1 MTYNKLFFPIGGG
14 EELRNRIH
22 GALLIGK
29 YFKSHLEIFK
39 SEAKPSQIMKI
50 DESLPPAVLKEL
62 NAMVRDRQEQDLI
75 AHETIFKEE
84 AKQLNVK
91 LSNERIKN
99 TATAEVITGSGYRSK
114 LIEQESKY
122 CDLVLV
128 AAPPKGKITSTFET
142 TITKSGNAAIM
153 FPRNMQTFDTKKVI
167 IGWNNSP
174 EAARAVS
181 LSIPILQYADEIHIV
196 TSDEYLTDSRQIDKL
211 QSYLL
216 CNEIKTTY
224 EVVKTTRIPGEA
236 LLKTANEGNFDLIV
250 AGAFG
255 QSKGLKEIMFGGTT
269 KYVLEHTDIPVFMSN

>member
-216 CNEIKTTY
+216 CNEIKTQ
-224 EVVKTTRIPGEA
+224 K
-236 LLKTANEGNFDLIV
+236 
-250 AGAFG
+250 
-255 QSKGLKEIMFGGTT
+255 
-269 KYVLEHTDIPVFMSN
+269 